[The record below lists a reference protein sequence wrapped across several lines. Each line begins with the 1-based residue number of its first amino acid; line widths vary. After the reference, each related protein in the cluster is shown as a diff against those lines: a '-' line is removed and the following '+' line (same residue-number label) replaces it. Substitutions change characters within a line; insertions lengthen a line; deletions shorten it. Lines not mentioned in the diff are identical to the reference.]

1 MKKKILELKTP
12 DLGDSDKI
20 ELVKWYV
27 KPGDKVE
34 EGQELLE
41 LVTDKA
47 AFPMESPKK
56 GIIKEIIKNSGDLV
70 KKDEILGRMEFE
82 VR

>member
-1 MKKKILELKTP
+1 MEKEIIDLITP
-12 DLGDSDKI
+12 DLGDADKI

-27 KPGDKVE
+27 EPGQIVE

-47 AFPMESPKK
+47 AFPMESPSNGK
-56 GIIKEIIKNSGDLV
+56 ITEILRQSGELV
-70 KKDEILGRMEFE
+70 KKNEILGKMELN
-82 VR
+82 